1 MATLAI
7 QSIARTGLEA
17 TYAAATGGGDKFSP
31 SSETLLHV
39 KNASGGDITVTVAT
53 QGTVVGNPIAD
64 NAVVV
69 TAGEERFIGPWP
81 YEHYAA
87 AADGLATIAYSG
99 VTTLTIAAFRL
110 SQP

>member
-1 MATLAI
+1 MATLAT
-7 QSIARTGLEA
+7 QSITRAGLEA
-17 TYAAATGGGDKFSP
+17 TYAAAAGGGDKFAP
-31 SSETLLHV
+31 DANAVLHV
-39 KNASGGDITVTVAT
+39 KNGSGGDITVTVAT

-81 YEHYAA
+81 YEHYSA
-87 AADGLATIAYSG
+87 AADGLAAITYSG
-99 VTTLTIAAFRL
+99 VTSLTVAVFRL